1 MQKNEDRTL
10 IKASD
15 AVARLLAHKKI
26 YVGFELIGG
35 MIAHLVDSI
44 NNLAITKLV
53 SVHHEQGAAFAA
65 GGVARA
71 TNNEIM
77 GLALGTSGPGA
88 TNLVTGIADCW
99 CDNIPCLFLTGQV
112 NISESR
118 GDRKIKQQGF
128 QELDIISIVS
138 SITKYAK
145 KIERV
150 EQFLPELA
158 HAIDLARSGRPGPV
172 LLDIPMNIQRE
183 LIDEQVLLALLAKEE
198 PTPFFADEA
207 KIIVPNI
214 QKKLLVAEKPLVLL
228 GGGAVNDP
236 QCNAFIKILNA
247 LNIPYATSLKGSEK
261 IAAAAPCLGM
271 IGAYGTRVANYALQ
285 NCDLLLVLGSRLD
298 VRQTGS
304 DCQDFARKAYIMQL
318 DIDAHQLD
326 NRIKADE
333 SFCLDVHSFYKEFND
348 KKYHK
353 ENHQAWANHLL
364 EKKQQL
370 FINEYPEI
378 KLNPFVIFDLMNQRF
393 KNKDVQ
399 FVCDVGNNQMWA
411 AHTLQLSEGQKTHH
425 SGGLGAMG
433 FAIPTSIGV
442 HLGSKKPVISF
453 SGDGGAQLNMQEL
466 DIIAREKLPILTVI
480 LNNKALGM
488 VKNFQDLYFAGR
500 NCSTYWKKYSSDF
513 VKLGQGYNMQAL
525 AINSLDELNKALELF
540 LQTLSP
546 LLIEV
551 NIDEVNECRPRL
563 AFGDQLDHQSPKLEC
578 DAQQRV
584 LAGAYE

>member
-1 MQKNEDRTL
+1 MQNSEGRSL

-26 YVGFELIGG
+26 FVGFELIGG
-35 MIAHLVDSI
+35 MITHLVDSI
-44 NNLAITKLV
+44 NNLAMTKLV

-99 CDNIPCLFLTGQV
+99 FDNIPCLFLTGQV
-112 NISESR
+112 NTSESR
-118 GDRKIKQQGF
+118 GDKKIKQQGF
-128 QELDIISIVS
+128 QELDIISIVC

-145 KIERV
+145 KIECV
-150 EQFLPELA
+150 EQFLPELDK
-158 HAIDLARSGRPGPV
+158 AIDLARNGRPGPV

-183 LIDEQVLLALLAKEE
+183 LIDEQILLTLLEKEE
-198 PTPFFADEA
+198 PKPFFSNEA
-207 KIIVPNI
+207 KIITPNI
-214 QKKLLVAEKPLVLL
+214 QKKLRMADKPLVLL

-236 QCNAFIKILNA
+236 QFHDFIKKLNTM
-247 LNIPYATSLKGSEK
+247 NIPYAASLKGSEK
-261 IAAAAPCLGM
+261 ITEAAPYLGM

-285 NCDLLLVLGSRLD
+285 NCDLLLVIGSRLD
-298 VRQTGS
+298 VRQTGA
-304 DCQDFARKAYIMQL
+304 DCQDFSRKAYVIQI
-318 DIDAHQLD
+318 DIDEHQLN

-333 SFCLDVHSFYKEFND
+333 SFCLDVHSFYKEFSRE
-348 KKYHK
+348 KYNK
-353 ENHQAWANHLL
+353 ENHNSWVNHLL
-364 EKKQQL
+364 EKKKNL
-370 FINEYPEI
+370 FINEYQEI
-378 KLNPFVIFDLMNQRF
+378 KLNPFVLFNLMNQRL
-393 KNKDVQ
+393 KNKEVQ

-411 AHTLQLSEGQKTHH
+411 AHTLRHSEGQKTHH

-442 HLGSKKPVISF
+442 HLGSQKPVISF
-453 SGDGGAQLNMQEL
+453 SGDGGAQLNIQEL
-466 DIIAREKLPILTVI
+466 DIIAREKLPILTII

-500 NCSTYWKKYSSDF
+500 NRSTYWKSYSSDF
-513 VKLGQGYNMQAL
+513 VKLGQGYNMHAL
-525 AINSLDELNKALELF
+525 HINSLEEFNNALELF
-540 LQTLSP
+540 LQTLNP
-546 LLIEV
+546 LLIEI
-551 NIDEVNECRPRL
+551 NIEEVNECRPRL
-563 AFGDQLDHQSPKLEC
+563 AFGDKLDNQSPKLEFGE
-578 DAQQRV
+578 QHKV